1 MRCVPLEPMES
12 GRAVTIEMVH
22 IAEWQRRHEFS
33 KQGIDAEDLG
43 RLLVATKALR
53 YLLEL

>member
-1 MRCVPLEPMES
+1 MPLEPMES